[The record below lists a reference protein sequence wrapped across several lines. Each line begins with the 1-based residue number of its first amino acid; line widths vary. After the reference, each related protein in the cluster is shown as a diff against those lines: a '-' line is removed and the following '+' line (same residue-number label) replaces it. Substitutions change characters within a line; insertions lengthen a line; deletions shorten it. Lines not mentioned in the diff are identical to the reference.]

1 MTQRQS
7 TPTAVVA
14 TLLCLAT
21 ACAAVGCAPFPG
33 SDAGAAP
40 GGADAAAGPAPGE
53 WFTEGAAAAGLDF
66 VHFNGMTGDF
76 HQTEIMGPGVA
87 LLDYDNDGDLDV
99 YVTQGR
105 TLGSGDPLI
114 PPPEGPLTDRLY
126 RNDLEP
132 SPDGPRL
139 RFTDVSA
146 GSGLNAGGHGMGA
159 AAGDYDNDG
168 WVDLYLTGF
177 ERNRL
182 FRNNGDGTFS
192 DVSEESGTHDPD
204 RWGVSAAFLD
214 YDRDGWLDLFV
225 GNYLSFSLDTHI
237 PCFNRS
243 GPPDYCPPEVY
254 RAQPDR
260 LYRNRGDGTF
270 VDATAEAGVAWEFG
284 PALGVSTAD
293 FDNDGWAGH
302 LRRQRSAGEPA
313 LDQPRRRHLRQPGA
327 VVGGG
332 VGGRRGSQGGHG
344 RRRRRLRQRR
354 RRGPLRHRAHR
365 PGQHPLRQR
374 RLRPVRGAEHAGVRC
389 VCPACPIPASG
400 PRGSTSTTTAG
411 WTCSRSTATSPATWT
426 ALGPDNPFPL
436 QQRNLLF
443 RNRGDGRFDDVTDR
457 AGEVF
462 RLSEVSRGAAF
473 GDVDNDG
480 DVDVLVGNGAGPLRL
495 LVNRIGE
502 DNRWVGLRLVGGDA
516 PRDMIGARVEVVLGG
531 RLAGV
536 APRPRR
542 RQLCLRAGSARP
554 DRARSVGG
562 PGRGARHVAERAH
575 RDVARRSSRPLH
587 DAAGRRGRLT

>member
-7 TPTAVVA
+7 TRTAAVA
-14 TLLCLAT
+14 RFLCLAA
-21 ACAAVGCAPFPG
+21 ACVAGSCAPP
-33 SDAGAAP
+33 SDSTAGVAP
-40 GGADAAAGPAPGE
+40 AGADAAVGPAPGE

-87 LLDYDNDGDLDV
+87 LLDYDNDGDLDA

-105 TLGSGDPLI
+105 VLGSGDPLI

-126 RNDLEP
+126 RNDLEL

-146 GSGLNAGGHGMGA
+146 GSGLDAGGHGMGV

-177 ERNRL
+177 ERNRM

-243 GPPDYCPPEVY
+243 GPPDYCPPEIY

-270 VDATAEAGVAWEFG
+270 VDATAEAGLAWEFG

-293 FDNDGWAGH
+293 FDNDGWMDIFVAN
-302 LRRQRSAGEPA
+302 
-313 LDQPRRRHLRQPGA
+313 DQQENQLWINRGDGTFVNRAPLW
-327 VVGGG
+327 GGG

-354 RRGPLRHRAHR
+354 RRGPVRHRAHR

-374 RLRPVRGAEHAGVRC
+374 RVRTLRGAEHAGLRS
-389 VCPACPIPASG
+389 PAQPALHRLRDRVARLRQRRPAG
-400 PRGSTSTTTAG
+400 PVLGQRPRHPRHGPAGAGQPVSPCSSATCCSATGATGVSTT
-411 WTCSRSTATSPATWT
+411 
-426 ALGPDNPFPL
+426 
-436 QQRNLLF
+436 
-443 RNRGDGRFDDVTDR
+443 
-457 AGEVF
+457 
-462 RLSEVSRGAAF
+462 
-473 GDVDNDG
+473 
-480 DVDVLVGNGAGPLRL
+480 
-495 LVNRIGE
+495 
-502 DNRWVGLRLVGGDA
+502 
-516 PRDMIGARVEVVLGG
+516 
-531 RLAGV
+531 
-536 APRPRR
+536 
-542 RQLCLRAGSARP
+542 
-554 DRARSVGG
+554 
-562 PGRGARHVAERAH
+562 
-575 RDVARRSSRPLH
+575 
-587 DAAGRRGRLT
+587 